1 MSRVSKLPLE
11 LWDPELRQMTDADH
25 GSPLEQL
32 MGGVMAHAPGLSKA
46 MNVFAGSMFE
56 RSTLPRRM
64 IELVRLRVAFHNQCR
79 SCMAIRYQSA
89 IDDGLD
95 EGAVCSLE
103 KPFEAQN
110 LSAREKAAIAY
121 ADISSTNHFA
131 INEETFDELRKH
143 FTEAE
148 IVELGMFTA
157 YFIGFGRLA
166 AAWDMVEALPSSFQ
180 DKSTKAAP
188 WTHESAP
195 FRA

>member
-1 MSRVSKLPLE
+1 MKTMSRVSKLPLE
-11 LWDPELRQMTDADH
+11 LWDPELRRMTDADN

-32 MGGVMAHAPGLSKA
+32 MGGGMGHAPGLSKA
-46 MNVFAGSMFE
+46 MTVFAGSIFE

-64 IELVRLRVAFHNQCR
+64 LELVRLRVAFHNQCR

-103 KPFEAQN
+103 RPFEAQD
-110 LSAREKAAIAY
+110 LSEREKAAIAY

-131 INEETFDELRKH
+131 IDDATFDELRKH

-148 IVELGMFTA
+148 IVELGMFIA

-166 AAWDMVEALPSSFQ
+166 AAWDMVEELPTSFQ
-180 DKSTKAAP
+180 DKSAKVAP
-188 WTHESAP
+188 WTH
-195 FRA
+195 

>member
-1 MSRVSKLPLE
+1 MSRVAKLPLDQ
-11 LWDPELRQMTDADH
+11 WDPELRAMTDADN
-25 GSPLEQL
+25 GSPLEQV
-32 MGGVMAHAPGLSKA
+32 MGGVTANSPGVAKA
-46 MNVFAGSMFE
+46 MIQFAGGLYGAT
-56 RSTLPRRM
+56 TLPKRL

-89 IDDGLD
+89 LADGLD

-103 KPFEAQN
+103 KPLEAPN
-110 LSAREKAAIAY
+110 LSEREKAAIAY

-131 INEETFDELRKH
+131 INDETFDALRKH

-148 IVELGMFTA
+148 IVELGAFIA

-166 AAWDMVEALPSSFQ
+166 AAWDMVEELPTSFQ
-180 DKSTKAAP
+180 DKSVKAAP
-188 WTHESAP
+188 WTHESVP